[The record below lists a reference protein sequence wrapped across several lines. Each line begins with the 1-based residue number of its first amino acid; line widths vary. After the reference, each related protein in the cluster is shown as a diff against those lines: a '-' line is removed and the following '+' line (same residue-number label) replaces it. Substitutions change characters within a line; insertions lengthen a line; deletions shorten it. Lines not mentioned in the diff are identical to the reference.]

1 MKYKT
6 KVDKLPHIIR
16 INKSFIRESLTALLI
31 CAIGDLCAGII
42 LGNMTYFLDL
52 FPGLLVLIPGAIGM
66 RGNIFGS

>member
-42 LGNMTYFLDL
+42 
-52 FPGLLVLIPGAIGM
+52 
-66 RGNIFGS
+66 